1 MLKRL
6 REHYQNKKAKRL
18 AAQSAAQGEGKNA
31 AQTLAQNQS
40 SRFNDAV
47 FSWTAPLRQKM
58 QKGPIWMIVVSA
70 LIAGLL
76 FYGALTAN
84 WFFIIAILTAAV
96 VYLIDHTE
104 PTKEIEIKISDYG
117 IKIGQ
122 HGIPFSNIK
131 GFWIIH
137 YGPFFSKLYLTTYQ
151 KLMPDI
157 GIELMDQDP
166 AVIREFL
173 TRHIVE
179 WEGKQEGLMDICT
192 RLLRL

>member
-6 REHYQNKKAKRL
+6 REQYQNKKAKNQEARR
-18 AAQSAAQGEGKNA
+18 AAQIAAQN
-31 AQTLAQNQS
+31 S
-40 SRFNDAV
+40 PSRFNDAV

-58 QKGPIWMIVVSA
+58 QKGPVWMIVVSSI
-70 LIAGLL
+70 IAALL

-122 HGIPFSNIK
+122 NGIPFSNIK

-151 KLMPDI
+151 KLMPEI

-173 TRHIVE
+173 TRHVVE